1 MESKKQKR
9 LILLLGAFLML
20 PGCGNGNIVQE
31 NEILQ
36 RAVFSQIGENYQ
48 CELQSEQGTA
58 AKGEG
63 ASLYECWNQAARQIQ
78 NPAAYG
84 LMDTVFVEKEFSYA
98 ELTQIAALLQTE
110 DLSFPKLEF
119 YAWERKKQNIDI
131 SVKGLA
137 LTEILNSESAI
148 LLPEKDGENCWLM
161 IPGQNTELSG
171 SLAQAAML
179 LAGEKKKFSA
189 AILCEGEEWQLDSNH
204 VNWTVQTQ
212 PDDTATLFI
221 DFHFAE
227 GVNLQTGEK
236 ISKVVLPKLEKTL
249 GEIFSQ
255 TLALTGTA
263 PYGIPNLLAMQN
275 PYFSNAAP
283 LRVTIRISESI

>member
-1 MESKKQKR
+1 MANKKQKC
-9 LILLLGAFLML
+9 LILLLAALLEL
-20 PGCGNGNIVQE
+20 PGCGNSSIVRE

-36 RAVFSQIGENYQ
+36 RAVFSQNGENYQ

-63 ASLYECWNQAARQIQ
+63 ASLYECWKQAAHQIQ
-78 NPAAYG
+78 TQAAYG
-84 LMDTVFVEKEFSYA
+84 LMDSVFVEKEFSYA

-119 YAWERKKQNIDI
+119 YAWEREKQNIDI

-137 LTEILNSESAI
+137 LTEIINSESAAI
-148 LLPEKDGENCWLM
+148 LPEKDGASCWLM
-161 IPGQNTELSG
+161 TPGRNTELSG
-171 SLAQAAML
+171 PLAQAAML
-179 LAGEKKKFSA
+179 LAGEKKKISVV
-189 AILCEGEEWQLDSNH
+189 ILCEGEEWQLDSSH
-204 VNWTVQTQ
+204 VNWAVQAQ
-212 PDDTATLFI
+212 QDDTATLFI

-236 ISKVVLPKLEKTL
+236 ISKEVLPKLEKTL
-249 GEIFSQ
+249 GEIFSK

-263 PYGIPNLLAMQN
+263 PYDIPNLLAMQN
-275 PYFSNAAP
+275 LHFSKAAP

>member
-1 MESKKQKR
+1 M
-9 LILLLGAFLML
+9 LGALLML

-36 RAVFSQIGENYQ
+36 RAVFSQSGENYQ

-63 ASLYECWNQAARQIQ
+63 ASLYECWNQASRQIQ

-84 LMDTVFVEKEFSYA
+84 LMDTVFAEKEFSFA
-98 ELTQIAALLQTE
+98 EIAQIAALLQTV

-119 YAWERKKQNIDI
+119 YAWEREKQDFVA

-137 LTEILNSESAI
+137 LTEILNSESSI
-148 LLPEKDGENCWLM
+148 LLPEQGGSNCWLLTA
-161 IPGQNTELSG
+161 GQNTELSG
-171 SLAQAAML
+171 PLAQAAML

-189 AILCEGEEWQLDSNH
+189 SILCEGEEWQLDSGH
-204 VNWTVQTQ
+204 VNWAVQAQ
-212 PDDTATLFI
+212 PDDSAVLFV
-221 DFHFAE
+221 DFHFTE

-236 ISKVVLPKLEKTL
+236 ISKAVLPKLEKSL

-263 PYGIPNLLAMQN
+263 PYGIPNLLAMQD

>member
-1 MESKKQKR
+1 MANKKQKC
-9 LILLLGAFLML
+9 LILLLAALLEL
-20 PGCGNGNIVQE
+20 PGCGNSSIVRE

-36 RAVFSQIGENYQ
+36 RAVFSQNGENYQ
-48 CELQSEQGTA
+48 CELQSEQETA

-63 ASLYECWNQAARQIQ
+63 ASLYECWKQAAHQIQ
-78 NPAAYG
+78 TQAAYG

-119 YAWERKKQNIDI
+119 YAWEREKQNTDT

-137 LTEILNSESAI
+137 LTDIINSESAAI
-148 LLPEKDGENCWLM
+148 LPEKDGANCWLM
-161 IPGQNTELSG
+161 TPGQNTELSG
-171 SLAQAAML
+171 PLAQAAML
-179 LAGEKKKFSA
+179 LAGEKKKISV
-189 AILCEGEEWQLDSNH
+189 AILCEGEEWQLDSSH
-204 VNWTVQTQ
+204 VNWAVQAQ
-212 PDDTATLFI
+212 QDDTATLFI
-221 DFHFAE
+221 DFHFTE

-236 ISKVVLPKLEKTL
+236 ISKAVLPKLEKTL

-275 PYFSNAAP
+275 LHFSKAAP

>member
-119 YAWERKKQNIDI
+119 YAWVREKQNIDK

-137 LTEILNSESAI
+137 LTEILNGESAL
-148 LLPEKDGENCWLM
+148 LLPGQNGLNCWLLAD
-161 IPGQNTELSG
+161 GQNTELSAP
-171 SLAQAAML
+171 LAQAAML

-189 AILCEGEEWQLDSNH
+189 SILCEGEAWQLDSGH
-204 VNWTVQTQ
+204 VNWAVQAQ
-212 PDDTATLFI
+212 PDDSATLFV
-221 DFHFAE
+221 DFHFTE
-227 GVNLQTGEK
+227 GVNLQTGER
-236 ISKVVLPKLEKTL
+236 ISKAVLPKLEKAL
-249 GEIFSQ
+249 GKIFSQ

-275 PYFSNAAP
+275 PHSRRAAP
-283 LRVTIRISESI
+283 LRVEVRISESI